1 MRTCVLSL
9 DWGDCMPIVDTVEE
23 LLSIATA
30 LGACKVSGWSQ
41 PEEKLVQAL
50 PAVSVDVVLA
60 VRNAI
65 AEGKTVEETSVQRAL
80 EDYGLTLLQ
89 IAGGAIETLRQAPK
103 PGQFCRE
110 VLLGER
116 KADLVVGLWDHR
128 IMAIECKVSNSATNS
143 VKRLNNDA
151 AVKAEVWLSD
161 FGTRNVVP
169 VAVLS
174 GVFKPHN
181 LLNAQ
186 NRGLTLYWAHRLS
199 DMTEWMDLIRRD
211 APQE

>member
-1 MRTCVLSL
+1 M
-9 DWGDCMPIVDTVEE
+9 
-23 LLSIATA
+23 
-30 LGACKVSGWSQ
+30 
-41 PEEKLVQAL
+41 
-50 PAVSVDVVLA
+50 
-60 VRNAI
+60 
-65 AEGKTVEETSVQRAL
+65 
-80 EDYGLTLLQ
+80 TLLQ
-89 IAGGAIETLRQAPK
+89 IARRRNAGRKARPATI
-103 PGQFCRE
+103 
-110 VLLGER
+110 GER
-116 KADLVVGLWDHR
+116 RR
-128 IMAIECKVSNSATNS
+128 IGPRDPASLATNS